1 MKISLQTSTVPT
13 KTYSGNSPAPATLAG
28 AFDAFA
34 YYSDDRRRMNKLML
48 LRGNETSTAASSKD
62 SASPKK
68 ASSGPAPPER
78 KSRLS
83 FEVHPS
89 LILDSP
95 LHPEGDI
102 SSILRAEDDGD
113 ADMELLLD
121 SFLGNRKQ

>member
-48 LRGNETSTAASSKD
+48 LRDAESTAASSKD

-83 FEVHPS
+83 FEVPPS

>member
-1 MKISLQTSTVPT
+1 MGILQTSTVPT
-13 KTYSGNSPAPATLAG
+13 KTYSGSSPAPATLPG

-34 YYSDDRRRMNKLML
+34 YYSDDRRRMNKLL
-48 LRGNETSTAASSKD
+48 LQGAESTAASSKD
-62 SASPKK
+62 SASSKK
-68 ASSGPAPPER
+68 ASSCPAPPER

-102 SSILRAEDDGD
+102 SSSLRAEDDGD
-113 ADMELLLD
+113 ADLDLLLD
-121 SFLGNRKQ
+121 ILCGNRRQ